1 MRGGNSPARAAIPRI
16 AAFFFECFVPHF
28 CNYLIGGYMYS
39 NNKSCVVRVRVTE
52 EQLEKLI
59 SLSKENGVSVSEL
72 IRQLLD
78 KL

>member
-1 MRGGNSPARAAIPRI
+1 
-16 AAFFFECFVPHF
+16 
-28 CNYLIGGYMYS
+28 MYS